1 MNFLFDYLQHD
12 GILIMFL
19 SCLRVQEV
27 VMEVK
32 KPVENKAGWTGQGE
46 VDGKEK
52 GLIYSADYEGVVMHA
67 GSPPKHKHPKP

>member
-32 KPVENKAGWTGQGE
+32 KPVENKAGWAGQGE

-52 GLIYSADYEGVVMHA
+52 GPIYSADYEGVVMHA